1 MPWFLTRA
9 VSGLPPAPSEGKC
22 PLAPPRPRERGGGVK
37 SDGSRHT
44 LACLGSHWWFRVFC
58 SHERAISSQLRLRCR
73 GASRVRL
80 VVRHTRHRRAVAL
93 WHLPALASVGEE
105 PNQAVATEHSG
116 LLGLALVVSCLSTPR
131 MCEKSPI
138 TEPDV
143 VIHHA
148 CGRWAANHHR
158 RSCALWHLPALGCS
172 SACGRSQTERWP
184 HRARFC
190 LGDLVS
196 LASRGAS
203 AR

>member
-1 MPWFLTRA
+1 MLWFLTRA

-58 SHERAISSQLRLRCR
+58 SHERAINSQLRLRCR

-80 VVRHTRHRRAVAL
+80 VVRHTRHQRAVAL

-148 CGRWAANHHR
+148 CGRWAATRAIGGHV
-158 RSCALWHLPALGCS
+158 S
-172 SACGRSQTERWP
+172 SGTSRPSRASFGRSQTERWP

-190 LGDLVS
+190 LGELVS

>member
-1 MPWFLTRA
+1 MQGHSAPPATSTTHQLAAQPRKVRLSFRKRSTDVEKAAHQFWRFATTATRA
-9 VSGLPPAPSEGKC
+9 VGGPPPAPSEGKC

-131 MCEKSPI
+131 TVSY
-138 TEPDV
+138 T
-143 VIHHA
+143 
-148 CGRWAANHHR
+148 
-158 RSCALWHLPALGCS
+158 HLTLPTK
-172 SACGRSQTERWP
+172 RI
-184 HRARFC
+184 
-190 LGDLVS
+190 V
-196 LASRGAS
+196 
-203 AR
+203 